1 MQNESSGAVR
11 QVAAKQRQV
20 WRQWL
25 GVPVVA
31 AGALAG
37 SGALAEEAIKRL
49 DEISV
54 TATREARLSADVPQ
68 AIAVVGKEALAD
80 KKMFN
85 VKEALQDIPGVLI
98 DSKNGGFDA
107 RLIIRGAGL
116 KAAYGIREI
125 MVLRDGVPLSDPDSF
140 TRLDFVDTQDIERI
154 EVAKG
159 PGNLFATGSTGGAIQ
174 IFSKSVFDDSAN
186 SLKVG
191 LGNQGTQNVHLRYGG
206 KIAKDQALALTVTHR
221 EVNNDWRTWNKF
233 DTTQLSLKHGLVLN
247 DSDILESEASY
258 SEANMQLPGAMD
270 NTAANGYLFD
280 RFRDSGKQEGTSE
293 AWKHSGRYSKVWFFN
308 SRLEMQRGDFTFKPR
323 LYYNTWYHYHPVTGI
338 INETENWVWNLGAD
352 LEANYKHR
360 QGTLVGGL
368 TVRQE
373 RIPDSR
379 KYEYRDVT
387 KIAGGPQAGR
397 ITATRSDAKGA
408 LAEIDEATTLLTG
421 LYLQESWRP
430 GERWIID
437 LGARY
442 DVVRFEDDNLQLR
455 KYDYATG
462 KYAAGDGRTLTDK
475 TFRLF
480 APKLAA
486 SYKLNANLNLFAM
499 VAQAGQMPSSG
510 ELAVNPGLEA
520 PLSTNYEVGLK
531 GRGETWQVDTSVYY
545 NPVEKEIVQQSN
557 GGVTHYVNAGQT
569 DKRGF
574 EIAGRTALARQWEIG
589 GHYSYADYSYREFS
603 EPVRVGALTVNQDRS
618 GKALPFIPRHQ
629 YGVFVGWKHQGW
641 RARVGANSWGE
652 YWLDNANSEKYKGWE
667 WVTNAALG
675 YQIGKHSLTLNAD
688 NLFDQ
693 HYAAEVKKDTTNRVT
708 YTAAAPRTVMLTY
721 RYDFR

>member
-1 MQNESSGAVR
+1 MATCAMAISAVH
-11 QVAAKQRQV
+11 
-20 WRQWL
+20 
-25 GVPVVA
+25 
-31 AGALAG
+31 
-37 SGALAEEAIKRL
+37 AEEPVMKL

-54 TATREARLSADVPQ
+54 TATREARVSADVPQ

-174 IFSKSVFDDSAN
+174 IFSKSVFDEKAN
-186 SLKVG
+186 SAKVG
-191 LGNQGTQNVHLRYGG
+191 FGNHGTQNYHLRYGG
-206 KIAKDQALALTVTHR
+206 KVSPDQALALTFTHR
-221 EVNNDWRTWNKF
+221 EVDNDWRYWNKF
-233 DTTQLSLKHGLVLN
+233 DTTQVSLKHGLILS
-247 DSDILESEASY
+247 DADILESEISY
-258 SEANMQLPGAMD
+258 SESNMQLPGAMD
-270 NTAANGYLFD
+270 NTAVNGYMFN
-280 RFRDSGKQEGTSE
+280 RFLDSGKQEGTSE
-293 AWKHSGRYSKVWFFN
+293 AWKNSGRYSKVWFFN
-308 SRLEMQRGDFTFKPR
+308 SRLEIQRGDFTFKPR
-323 LYYNTWYHYHPVTGI
+323 LYYNTWYHYHPVTGM
-338 INETENWVWNLGAD
+338 INETEKWVWNLGLD
-352 LEANYKHR
+352 LEGNYKHR
-360 QGTLVGGL
+360 QGSLVGGL
-368 TVRQE
+368 TVREE

-397 ITATRSDAKGA
+397 ITSTLSDAKGA
-408 LAEIDEATTLLTG
+408 LAEIDDAKTLLTG
-421 LYLQESWRP
+421 VYFQESWRP
-430 GERWIID
+430 TERWIVD
-437 LGARY
+437 LGLRY
-442 DVVRFEDDNLQLR
+442 DVVRYDDDSYQFR

-462 KYAAGDGRTLTDK
+462 KYVAGDGRTVTNK
-475 TFRLF
+475 TFNLL

-486 SYKLNANLNLFAM
+486 SYKLNGNLNLFAM

-510 ELAVNPGLEA
+510 ELTVNPGLDA
-520 PLSTNYEVGLK
+520 PVSTNYEIGLK
-531 GRGETWQVDTSVYY
+531 GRGETWQFDTSVYF
-545 NPVEKEIVQQSN
+545 NPVEKEIVQQTT
-557 GGVTHYVNAGQT
+557 GGVTNYVNAGQT
-569 DKRGF
+569 EKFGF
-574 EIAGRTALARQWEIG
+574 EIAGRMAVSREWEIG
-589 GHYSYADYSYREFS
+589 AHYGYADYSYREFS
-603 EPVRVGALTVNQDRS
+603 EPVRVGAVTVNQDRA
-618 GKALPFIPRHQ
+618 GKALPFIPKNQ
-629 YGVFVGWKHQGW
+629 YGVFASWKHQGW
-641 RARVGANSWGE
+641 RARVGANTWGE
-652 YWLDNANSEKYKGWE
+652 YWLDNANTEKYKGWA
-667 WVTNAALG
+667 WVTNASVG

-693 HYAAEVKKDTTNRVT
+693 YYAAEVKKDTTNRVT